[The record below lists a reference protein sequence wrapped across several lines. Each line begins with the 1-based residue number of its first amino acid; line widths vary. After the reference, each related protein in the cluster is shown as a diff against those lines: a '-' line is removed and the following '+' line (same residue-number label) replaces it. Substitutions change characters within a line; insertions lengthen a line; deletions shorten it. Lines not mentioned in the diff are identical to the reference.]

1 MVTFET
7 YMNLQGQQP
16 LMIVIHQWR
25 NSWMVMPMLIT
36 SGKRQRQQTLW
47 AGVLIMTH
55 WDQMKENS
63 RYIQECIS
71 QQQSHFPLVLSTIF
85 QDLVCYIEQEKAEG
99 RVVVEKL
106 DLSKYDPKLL
116 NMKQKMAFKRVKQWV
131 KATSE
136 LPPDTPPTQ
145 LLLQIQGK
153 YIHTMYVPTYL
164 ITLKSDI
171 IIVFRQGWIWQ
182 ELLSGLFTS
191 LCT

>member
-1 MVTFET
+1 M
-7 YMNLQGQQP
+7 
-16 LMIVIHQWR
+16 
-25 NSWMVMPMLIT
+25 
-36 SGKRQRQQTLW
+36 
-47 AGVLIMTH
+47 
-55 WDQMKENS
+55 
-63 RYIQECIS
+63 
-71 QQQSHFPLVLSTIF
+71 
-85 QDLVCYIEQEKAEG
+85 
-99 RVVVEKL
+99 VVEKL

-164 ITLKSDI
+164 ITLKVGHCAVI
-171 IIVFRQGWIWQ
+171 IIVFRKGWIWQ